1 MVFRFFFFFF
11 FHMIIGKI
19 EKFVNLR
26 VYSLTNHIA
35 LSFFASVCHKDSF
48 QNANWKWTCSKHNF
62 VFPWLILF
70 TATKM
75 TYKVASEILMV
86 FKFGTSP
93 DFFFF
98 IKLHLPKT
106 FFVNLPFP
114 GIMSICCE
122 IYKSVANHANNLSVV
137 VKKGQKGNLF
147 QKPMTQQNKST
158 IPEKGQKFNIV
169 KLGSEY

>member
-1 MVFRFFFFFF
+1 MVFRFTCNI
-11 FHMIIGKI
+11 IIGKI

-26 VYSLTNHIA
+26 VNSLTNHIA

-48 QNANWKWTCSKHNF
+48 QNANWKRTCSKHNF

-70 TATKM
+70 MATKM

-86 FKFGTSP
+86 FKFGTLP
-93 DFFFF
+93 EFFFF

-137 VKKGQKGNLF
+137 GVKMAKKVTF
-147 QKPMTQQNKST
+147 FKTYDAAKKVYYSR
-158 IPEKGQKFNIV
+158 KGQKFNIV
-169 KLGSEY
+169 K